1 MQGRGRGIR
10 GFMEQLCDEGGDVYE
25 GWTASER
32 KGSWSVCRRLETG
45 SREWIG
51 QRTLFKLVGQ
61 GGLANQAQSGQDYSS
76 SNIRQG
82 NAGLKCVSLNARSIM
97 NKKSELNIMVN
108 DSDPHIIGIY
118 IIIRHCSGFG
128 AFPRPFCVPNSVA
141 LASLTL
147 QVGDWAIH

>member
-1 MQGRGRGIR
+1 MIYVMRYVCINDPNNVCTVLWPDHSVRDSTRDRKQEPRIQELEEDVDQQPSTAAMQGRGRGIR
-10 GFMEQLCDEGGDVYE
+10 GFMEQLCGEGGDVYE

-45 SREWIG
+45 SRQWIG

-61 GGLANQAQSGQDYSS
+61 GGLANQAESGQDYSS

-97 NKKSELNIMVN
+97 NKKS
-108 DSDPHIIGIY
+108 
-118 IIIRHCSGFG
+118 
-128 AFPRPFCVPNSVA
+128 
-141 LASLTL
+141 
-147 QVGDWAIH
+147 